1 MQELNVTVLE
11 GASQDLGPGNDFPS
25 GDSRLLSDLNV
36 SEVRVPPEE
45 ELMKA
50 QYQKLRMQHES
61 IFSTGKNS
69 ITGLSIMSS
78 LKPVAGASFDRGS
91 VYSVKAKYLRG
102 VPKKSRDSSVVEVSR
117 LSVPKEDRSFVEAEM
132 SPQEHLEKIWSRK
145 LIEKMRNRD
154 NKDKDEG
161 SPTSIRQS
169 LKSFAGPKEGEA
181 KSPAGKGL
189 EEAKSEEKKTAEE
202 WQDLDKYLESLLEDS
217 EQTTTKFMYFN
228 MRTGLDNPYDL
239 SISSYNER
247 QELHFYTISGKGV
260 TQYRNDKA
268 MEFIPLGEWLIERD
282 LYAHV
287 KEIPFFK
294 HFKRWKLLKVWRKGI
309 VFMRRKQIID
319 ELGEKLFYIDDVY
332 RDQIL
337 KHRAYMCEM
346 SKLRLVDVQKQS
358 GDITLEE
365 FARKQQKKQ
374 KFVAEKIKECSAKC
388 RDNFRTVIK
397 LSLKKLRDHIELEKS
412 LDEEKGASQ
421 SPASKK
427 AAAGNAVFE
436 AIGFPGNLIYGHRAA
451 LRRECMRFLR
461 LAYLVDFLSVK
472 SLGDIY
478 LDTVREV
485 LFLLERLDTN
495 AKAEINV
502 AHDILRKTAA
512 MEPILQISVHFDPSK
527 EIPEGEIVNKVV
539 KEFTEKASQ
548 PEDFDLACHVEL
560 APEKDEENPAAP
572 RANKKFITQEVP
584 KIVGLWLDLKPGKE
598 EFIEV
603 LCACF
608 RDGLKVVESF
618 ERWSKHDELTPY
630 ANALE
635 QWDELVGGNWDEPE
649 SNSVDP
655 KVYICEQESFQSK
668 ETRLRTIVSSA
679 YDKGFSFLVQFKEF
693 LHDFWADDRADF
705 NLLLHD
711 RVLRPV
717 ETLTSA
723 LKLFGL
729 QKQKFLDK
737 IPETCNLGILKIDCS
752 ATRKALLPSP
762 VVATRKIEEL
772 ANVAMRTRLQEVR
785 GWIAASRNELQIKV
799 ESVED
804 YVRQKNSWNKIADVF
819 QSMKDR
825 VDIYG
830 SIYNIM
836 TDFSMQVRKDD
847 RNFHTETLQ
856 ELMQLNQIIGNVSD
870 QQELNMDTFKRKL
883 QDQMIPQLMQD
894 LEQLKKD
901 IEDEKLLTKE
911 EGVEE
916 NLQKVEKLE
925 ARFKVGESSANKY
938 RSYQQTLNMEQVEF
952 ALVDEVRDGLGL
964 RADLWKSLRE
974 WNILTER
981 WTSQQFATINSK
993 EIGTKA
999 EHYAKIAYRVDREL
1013 PENPVSKELKV
1024 VVDTFKKAVP
1034 VVLALRNE
1042 NLQKHHWKA
1051 IKDLLR
1057 SEFETASPFFTLKS
1071 LLDMGAVE
1079 HQEEIQQISVQAS
1092 QEALLRGQLN
1102 QLDELWKQVTFTVK
1116 PYKGKEAYVLDDV
1129 ETLLN
1134 VLDESL
1140 ANTNT
1145 ILGSRYIKPLLSQAE
1160 NWRTLLLNLQVIM
1173 DEWVTCQHQWIYL
1186 ENIFSGQDIKKQ
1198 LANEAMKFETVDK
1211 FFRNL
1216 MQRAY
1221 KTAQPLKLL
1230 KVFKGD
1236 LLENLK
1242 RHNKTLDEIQ
1252 KLLEDYLETKR
1263 RVFPRFYFISND
1275 ELLEILANQQ
1285 KLEVVQQNL
1294 RKCFDNLVKLDIHE
1308 NLDISALYSSEGE
1321 RLGFYRPSKVKD
1333 NVENWL
1339 DAVQLNMR
1347 DTLFR
1352 AMKVGLVDYDATDRK
1367 EWVLKH
1373 PGQIVATVAQIMWC
1387 TLTEAS
1393 IGEMAGNANAMMEWY
1408 EENVAQ
1414 IQQLTELVRGKLDS
1428 VSRKIIV
1435 ALVTTDVH
1443 ARDIVESLVLANV
1456 AHINDFNWQ
1465 KQLRYY
1471 WEDDDS
1477 IQQSQ
1482 GVSCYVKQVSARLEY
1497 GYEYIG
1503 PSSRLV
1509 ITPLTDRCWMTI
1521 TGALHIHLGAAP
1533 AGPAGTGKTES
1544 TKDLAKGLGMFCIV
1558 FNCSEQINYK
1568 MMGRLFSGVVQQG
1581 AWTCLDEF
1589 NRINIEVLSVVARQ
1603 MMEIRMA
1610 LTRGDKQF
1618 MFEEKEIS
1626 LKNNCGIFITMNPG
1640 YAGRTELPDNLK
1652 VHFRPVSM
1660 MIPDYELIAEI
1671 MLFAEG
1677 FGRAKA
1683 LSKKMVKLYKLASEQ
1698 LSQQDHYDFG
1708 MRAVKSVLVMA
1719 GALKRAEPSLPEE
1732 AVLLRAM
1739 RDSNVPKFV
1748 KDDLPLFHALIRD
1761 LFPTLEV
1768 EQVNY
1773 GQLQKQIEA
1782 SISKMGL
1789 QPVPDFML
1797 KVIQLFEIFNIRF
1810 GVMIVGPTGGGKTAC
1825 FEVLKDAMTELS
1837 KQGLAD
1843 DRFQPVTVEI
1853 MNPKAIALGELYGEV
1868 NTSTQEW
1875 RDGLASKLIRKAAD
1889 ETGKTRNW
1897 IVFDGPVDSLWIE
1910 NMNTV
1915 LDDTMTLCL
1924 SNGQRIKL
1932 RLEMKMLFEVQD
1944 LAVASPATVSRCGMV
1959 YVAADTVGWKS
1970 YVQSWMKRTFPDE
1983 SVLPN
1988 ELQDQLVYLFDQS
2001 IERGTAKIRSG
2012 LNEPIKTVDLQ
2023 LVTSICNFLEVFL
2036 NEKYC
2041 TGEKTYKK
2049 KLLQYIFTFSYTW
2062 GLSGSVDESSKEKVY
2077 FYAFTH
2083 TVDGLLDPKH
2093 IRNRRHPRRTN
2104 RLRLLYGPQKRYVLP
2119 SLVRTRPFL
2128 RL

>member
-1 MQELNVTVLE
+1 MHELNVSVAESALRDQ
-11 GASQDLGPGNDFPS
+11 SQDPVNDSSDVPS
-25 GDSRLLSDLNV
+25 KLLSDLNV
-36 SEVRVPPEE
+36 SEVHASVVVEE

-50 QYQKLRMQHES
+50 QYQRLRSQHETM
-61 IFSTGKNS
+61 FSVGKNS

-78 LKPVAGASFDRGS
+78 LKPMPGASFDRGS
-91 VYSVKAKYLRG
+91 IYSLKSRYLRG
-102 VPKKSRDSSVVEVSR
+102 VNRRGRDASIAEVSR
-117 LSVPKEDRSFVEAEM
+117 MSVAKDDRSAVEPEM
-132 SPQEHLEKIWSRK
+132 SPQEHLEKIWSKK
-145 LIEKMRNRD
+145 LIEKLRNRG
-154 NKDKDEG
+154 DE
-161 SPTSIRQS
+161 SSSLLRQS
-169 LKSFAGPKEGEA
+169 VQ
-181 KSPAGKGL
+181 SPNESL
-189 EEAKSEEKKTAEE
+189 EKAVSVSMSLARQQSTEKNKAEEDNSREDKPEEKKSSEE

-217 EQTTTKFMYFN
+217 EQVTTKFMYFN
-228 MRTGLDNPYDL
+228 MRCGLDNPYDL
-239 SISSYNER
+239 TISSYNDR
-247 QELHFYTISGKGV
+247 QTEHFYTISGKGV
-260 TQYRNDKA
+260 TQYRSDKA

-319 ELGEKLFYIDDVY
+319 ELGERLFYVDDIY

-337 KHRAYMCEM
+337 RHRAYMCEM
-346 SKLRLVDVQKQS
+346 SKLRLIDVQKQS
-358 GDITLEE
+358 GDVTLEE

-374 KFVAEKIKECSAKC
+374 KFVAEKIKEFSAKC
-388 RDNFRTVIK
+388 RDNFRTVISK
-397 LSLKKLRDHIELEKS
+397 SLKKLREHIELEKS
-412 LDEEKGASQ
+412 LDEDKGAQ
-421 SPASKK
+421 AAGPKK
-427 AAAGNAVFE
+427 PDGGNAVFE

-472 SLGDIY
+472 ALGDIY

-485 LFLLERLDTN
+485 LCLLERLDVN

-502 AHDILRKTAA
+502 AHDILRKTAT
-512 MEPILQISVHFDPSK
+512 MEPILQISVLFDPSK
-527 EIPEGEIVNKVV
+527 EIPAGEVVNKEV
-539 KEFTEKASQ
+539 KEFSEKSSR
-548 PEDFDLACHVEL
+548 PEEFDLACHVEL
-560 APEKDEENPAAP
+560 MPEKDEDNPTAP
-572 RANKKFITQEVP
+572 RTMKKYITQEVP
-584 KIVGLWLDLKPGKE
+584 KIVGLWLNLKPSKE
-598 EFIEV
+598 AFVEV
-603 LCACF
+603 LCGCF

-649 SNSVDP
+649 NNSVDP
-655 KVYICEQESFQSK
+655 KVYICDQEIFQSK
-668 ETRLRTIVSSA
+668 ESKIRTVISSA
-679 YDKGFSFLVQFKEF
+679 YEKGFLFLNEFKEY
-693 LHDFWADDRADF
+693 LHDYWANDRADF
-705 NLLLHD
+705 NLLLND
-711 RVLRPV
+711 RVQRPV

-723 LKLFGL
+723 LKLFGI
-729 QKQKFLDK
+729 QKQKFLDQ

-752 ATRKALLPSP
+752 AGRKALLPSP

-772 ANVAMRTRLQEVR
+772 ATVAMRSRLEEVR
-785 GWIAASRNELQIKV
+785 AWITQSRNELQIKV
-799 ESVED
+799 LSVED
-804 YVRQKNSWNKIADVF
+804 YVRQKNSWNRIADAY
-819 QSMKDR
+819 QGMKDR
-825 VDIYG
+825 VDVYG
-830 SIYNIM
+830 NVYNIM
-836 TDFSMQVRKDD
+836 TDFSMQVKKDD

-856 ELMQLNQIIGNVSD
+856 EMMQLNQIIANVSD
-870 QQELNMDTFKRKL
+870 QQELNLDTFKKKL
-883 QDQMIPQLMQD
+883 QEQMIPQLMQD
-894 LEQLKKD
+894 LDQLKKD

-916 NLQKVEKLE
+916 NLQKIEKLE
-925 ARFKVGESSANKY
+925 ARFKAGENAANKY
-938 RSYQQTLNMEQVEF
+938 RGYQQTLNMEPVEF
-952 ALVDEVRDGLGL
+952 AIVDEVREGLSL

-993 EIGTKA
+993 EIGNKA
-999 EHYAKIAYRVDREL
+999 EYYAKIAYRVDREL
-1013 PENPVSKELKV
+1013 PENPVSNELKV

-1034 VVLALRNE
+1034 VVLSLRNE

-1051 IKDLLR
+1051 IKDLLK
-1057 SEFETASPFFTLKS
+1057 SDFEIGSSFFTLKS

-1079 HQEEIQQISVQAS
+1079 HQEDIQQISVQAS
-1092 QEALLRGQLN
+1092 QEALLKGQLA

-1160 NWRTLLLNLQVIM
+1160 NWRTTLLNLQVIM

-1198 LANEAMKFETVDK
+1198 LANEAAKFETVDK

-1221 KTAQPLKLL
+1221 KNSQPLKLL
-1230 KVFKGD
+1230 KLFKGD
-1236 LLENLK
+1236 LLENLR
-1242 RHNKTLDEIQ
+1242 RHNKSLDEIQ
-1252 KLLEDYLETKR
+1252 KMLEDYLETKR
-1263 RVFPRFYFISND
+1263 KAFPRFYFISND

-1285 KLEVVQQNL
+1285 KLEVVQQSL

-1308 NLDISALYSSEGE
+1308 NLDIAALYSSEGE
-1321 RLGFYRPSKVKD
+1321 RVPFYRPAKVKD

-1339 DAVQLNMR
+1339 DNVQNCMR

-1352 AMKVGLVDYDATDRK
+1352 AMKVGLVDYDSTDRK
-1367 EWVLKH
+1367 DWVLKH
-1373 PGQIVATVAQIMWC
+1373 PGQVVATVAQIMWC

-1393 IGEMAGNANAMMEWY
+1393 IGEMANNPNAMMEWY
-1408 EENVAQ
+1408 EENVEQ

-1428 VSRKIIV
+1428 VSRRIIV

-1443 ARDIVESLVLANV
+1443 ARDIIESLVLASV
-1456 AHINDFNWQ
+1456 AHLNDFNWQ

-1477 IQQSQ
+1477 VQQSQ
-1482 GVSCYVKQVSARLEY
+1482 GVSCYVRQVSARLEY

-1558 FNCSEQINYK
+1558 FNCSEQINYR

-1603 MMEIRMA
+1603 VMEIRMA

-1618 MFEEKEIS
+1618 TFEEKEIAIQG
-1626 LKNNCGIFITMNPG
+1626 NCGIFITMNPG

-1652 VHFRPVSM
+1652 VNFRPVSM

-1748 KDDLPLFHALIRD
+1748 KDDLPLFYALIRD

-1773 GQLQKQIEA
+1773 GFLQKQIEA
-1782 SISKMGL
+1782 SITKMGL
-1789 QPVPDFML
+1789 QCVPSFIL

-1837 KQGLAD
+1837 KLGTD
-1843 DRFQPVTVEI
+1843 ERFQPVTVEI
-1853 MNPKAIALGELYGEV
+1853 LNPKAIALGELYGEI
-1868 NTSTQEW
+1868 NSSTQEW

-1932 RLEMKMLFEVQD
+1932 RFEMKMLFEVQD

-1959 YVAADTVGWKS
+1959 YVAGETVGWKP
-1970 YVQSWMKRTFPDE
+1970 YVQSWIKRTFPDE
-1983 SVLPN
+1983 TIVPN
-1988 ELQDQLVYLFDQS
+1988 ELQDQLMYLFELSVD
-2001 IERGTAKIRSG
+2001 RGASKIRSG
-2012 LNEPIKTVDLQ
+2012 LNEPIRTADIQ
-2023 LVTSICNFLEVFL
+2023 LVASMCNLLEVFL
-2036 NEKYC
+2036 NEKYF

-2049 KLLQYIFTFSYTW
+2049 KLLQYIFAFSYTW
-2062 GLSGSVDESSKEKVY
+2062 GLSGSVDESSKEKV
-2077 FYAFTH
+2077 
-2083 TVDGLLDPKH
+2083 
-2093 IRNRRHPRRTN
+2093 
-2104 RLRLLYGPQKRYVLP
+2104 
-2119 SLVRTRPFL
+2119 
-2128 RL
+2128 